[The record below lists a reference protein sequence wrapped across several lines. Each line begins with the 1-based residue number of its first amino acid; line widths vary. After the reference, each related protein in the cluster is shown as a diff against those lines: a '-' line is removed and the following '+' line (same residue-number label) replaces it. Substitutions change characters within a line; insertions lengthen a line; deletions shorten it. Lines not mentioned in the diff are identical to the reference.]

1 MLTYFDHHEFWH
13 VHISAIFPI
22 PLVQNHLHQAICNL
36 ERITS
41 AEWISIYLLVSRIE
55 ERINFFSTISKI
67 YNSLLPV
74 HNYLAT
80 FKSNYQNKYEYA
92 TYLTC
97 QNRLYSV
104 MNQWHLVWFGNA
116 QKYTA
121 IVGLCLID
129 EKFVYHKRCYFSQK
143 MLFFLFTIHIILS
156 LYWPASPTIHI
167 NIRVASG
174 FEFSVC
180 LFVCL

>member
-1 MLTYFDHHEFWH
+1 M
-13 VHISAIFPI
+13 
-22 PLVQNHLHQAICNL
+22 QNLHQAICNL
-36 ERITS
+36 KRITS

-55 ERINFFSTISKI
+55 ERINFFSFTISKI

-74 HNYLAT
+74 HNYLST

-116 QKYTA
+116 QYSNNG
-121 IVGLCLID
+121 IVPDRWKISL
-129 EKFVYHKRCYFSQK
+129 SQK
-143 MLFFLFTIHIILS
+143 MLFFTKNVIFSLHNTYNSFTL
-156 LYWPASPTIHI
+156 LARFPDNPRR
-167 NIRVASG
+167 IRVASG